1 MSQQNVRKKSINLI
15 QASGLEMKS
24 EIQISYTCIIAGR
37 YRKFIWFLFYPS
49 GSPVIEMICLWTERN
64 PPG

>member
-24 EIQISYTCIIAGR
+24 EIQISYTCIIAGI
-37 YRKFIWFLFYPS
+37 YRKFIS
-49 GSPVIEMICLWTERN
+49 
-64 PPG
+64 